1 MLSLP
6 FIAFW
11 ILMYLGRDELGL
23 KGILISIA
31 IWAAAFF
38 GGIVLS
44 ISPYLF
50 VSFQAIFDVILILII
65 FGGDIK
71 LR

>member
-11 ILMYLGRDELGL
+11 LLMYLGRDELGL

-31 IWAAAFF
+31 IWT
-38 GGIVLS
+38 VMLLS
-44 ISPYLF
+44 TLFLGISPYYF
-50 VSFQAIFDVILILII
+50 VSAQAVFDVILILMI
-65 FGGDIK
+65 FGGDIQI
-71 LR
+71 R